1 MTSQPIHL
9 LRQENLYKGHYQL
22 PDEDNAQ
29 RSQFSQS
36 NDLVVDNPA

>member
-22 PDEDNAQ
+22 LDEGNAQ
-29 RSQFSQS
+29 LFQI
-36 NDLVVDNPA
+36 D